1 MLNPLLSIDR
11 VSSKR
16 TLFRLYELLRIAPD
30 EDKDELVELINEHEE
45 FLERTKPVSKNV
57 FGICLGLSYW

>member
-1 MLNPLLSIDR
+1 MINPLLSIDR

-16 TLFRLYELLRIAPD
+16 TLFRLYELFKIVPD
-30 EDKDELVELINEHEE
+30 EEKDELRELITQHEE
-45 FLERTKPVSKNV
+45 FLEKTRPVSKNV

>member
-11 VSSKR
+11 VNSKR
-16 TLFRLYELLRIAPD
+16 TLFRLYELFRIASD

>member
-11 VSSKR
+11 VNSKR
-16 TLFRLYELLRIAPD
+16 TLFRLYELFRIAPD
-30 EDKDELVELINEHEE
+30 EDKDELIELINKHEE